1 MIAISYVL
9 PLQKQ
14 RWEDSSA
21 GIGKLRANQPLA
33 VVPAL
38 PRTLRPGLGHTSL
51 QPLGVLADYLHRRHP
66 LPGQPA
72 SGDWLTKAGLSTMLE
87 SRRESFKKHLV
98 QAPAEISASVPG
110 ITSTS

>member
-72 SGDWLTKAGLSTMLE
+72 SGDWLTKGCKDTAPVPDISNGPSST
-87 SRRESFKKHLV
+87 R
-98 QAPAEISASVPG
+98 APNG
-110 ITSTS
+110 IG